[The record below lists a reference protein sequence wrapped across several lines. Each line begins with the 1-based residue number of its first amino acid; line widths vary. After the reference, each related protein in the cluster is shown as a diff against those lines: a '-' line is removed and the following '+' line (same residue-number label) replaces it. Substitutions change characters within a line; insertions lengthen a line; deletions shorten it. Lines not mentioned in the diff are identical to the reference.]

1 MGSKKAVIIAPV
13 DNIANVGETPTILT
27 ELKKAIQCEAIKKPA
42 SIKLGILF
50 ELILVIPELKKSIK
64 MNKII
69 EAKIILYQTIVTAS
83 QLINAPM
90 MDVKPKMK
98 TIK

>member
-1 MGSKKAVIIAPV
+1 
-13 DNIANVGETPTILT
+13 
-27 ELKKAIQCEAIKKPA
+27 
-42 SIKLGILF
+42 
-50 ELILVIPELKKSIK
+50 